1 MSLSDL
7 ASGFPALQWQGC
19 GGGKLF
25 LFPLEM
31 ATMARTRHK
40 SFKRPK
46 GDAPPSRGERETWPR
61 LFRKPN
67 YLPGKQKAGDLQTFQ
82 SVDLP
87 VIYRLKPGGP
97 SWMRMDL
104 P

>member
-67 YLPGKQKAGDLQTFQ
+67 YLPGTI
-82 SVDLP
+82 LP